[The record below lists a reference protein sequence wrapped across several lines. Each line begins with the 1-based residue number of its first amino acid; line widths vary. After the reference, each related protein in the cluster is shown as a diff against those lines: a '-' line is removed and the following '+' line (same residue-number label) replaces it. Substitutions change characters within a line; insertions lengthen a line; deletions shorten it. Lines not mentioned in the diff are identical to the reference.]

1 LAVISVISFTDDD
14 AVSAQGYET
23 DSSKFGDF
31 RSPDH
36 LHSCRLRAPLP
47 NLPPRVQTAPSNGAR
62 RTALVEKGGIRTA
75 GVEIVRSH
83 PQLFF
88 FSCDGVDERRAL
100 MSPSLAVRS
109 SNCGNW
115 DITMIFAGSNDRN
128 DLPRLARIDPR
139 LFDLLFVGCK
149 VERYAAGQHLFV
161 QEDDG
166 DRIYG
171 VMSGTVEISLYS
183 PGGQKLV
190 ANIELS
196 RSLVGEIGAL
206 DGHPRTATAIC
217 LAACELVSL
226 SRTQLFDRIEKNPP
240 LARAMI
246 ELLCARLRWI
256 SGELGDQAFFGIEAR
271 LAKRLAFLAGVM
283 ADGSGWIPI
292 SQSELGEFL
301 GVTRESVN
309 KTLNDWRSRSI
320 IDIKRGGLRITNARA
335 LRHIAESQDDD

>member
-1 LAVISVISFTDDD
+1 ML
-14 AVSAQGYET
+14 
-23 DSSKFGDF
+23 
-31 RSPDH
+31 
-36 LHSCRLRAPLP
+36 L
-47 NLPPRVQTAPSNGAR
+47 
-62 RTALVEKGGIRTA
+62 
-75 GVEIVRSH
+75 
-83 PQLFF
+83 
-88 FSCDGVDERRAL
+88 
-100 MSPSLAVRS
+100 SLAVELCD
-109 SNCGNW
+109 CGNW
-115 DITMIFAGSNDRN
+115 ENNMAFGGANDRN

-139 LFDLLFVGCK
+139 LFDLLFSGCK

-161 QEDDG
+161 QEDPA
-166 DRIYG
+166 DRVYG
-171 VMSGTVEISLYS
+171 VMGGTVEISIYS

-206 DGHPRTATAIC
+206 DGRPRTATAIC
-217 LAACELVSL
+217 LTGCDLVSV

-246 ELLCARLRWI
+246 ELLCARLRWV

-271 LAKRLAFLAGVM
+271 LAKRLVFLSGVM
-283 ADGSGWIPI
+283 ADGSGWIAI

-301 GVTRESVN
+301 GATRESVN

-320 IDIKRGGLRITNARA
+320 IAIKRGGLRIANAGA